1 VGDKPWYHRGLRFQC
16 IGCGRCCTGEPGYV
30 YVIKSEIEALARA
43 AGLELAE
50 FEKSFIRRVGVRKSL
65 VELPNGDCVFFDN
78 LTRRCRVYEVRPRQ
92 CRTWP
97 FWESNVC
104 TPDAWEETCRVCP
117 GAGRGPLVPADQIE
131 AQVAIVKV

>member
-1 VGDKPWYHRGLRFQC
+1 MV
-16 IGCGRCCTGEPGYV
+16 
-30 YVIKSEIEALARA
+30 KSEIEALARA

-50 FEKSFIRRVGVRKSL
+50 FEKSFIRRVGRRRSL

-78 LTRRCRVYEVRPRQ
+78 LTRGCRVHDVRPRQ

-117 GAGRGPLVPADQIE
+117 GSGRGPLVPPDQIE